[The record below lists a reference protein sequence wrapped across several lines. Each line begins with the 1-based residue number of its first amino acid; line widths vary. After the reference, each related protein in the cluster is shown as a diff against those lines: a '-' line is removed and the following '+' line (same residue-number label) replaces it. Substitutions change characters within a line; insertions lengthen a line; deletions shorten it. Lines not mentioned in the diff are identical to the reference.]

1 MATSTKETDMGP
13 LLVFV
18 FIVGTSVGMG
28 ALLGY
33 EAGKNSRERNV

>member
-1 MATSTKETDMGP
+1 MGTSTKETDMGP

-28 ALLGY
+28 AVIGY
-33 EAGKNSRERNV
+33 EAGKNSLDRG